1 MNRKINNNNPQLNL
15 KRIREQKKVS
25 QKELAEK
32 LNMSQG
38 YISEIE
44 KNIKSPT
51 IRMLYEI
58 ANALEV
64 CPHALLPV
72 TIYCENN
79 CNAGELTNEN
89 SDIW

>member
-51 IRMLYEI
+51 IRVLYEI
-58 ANALEV
+58 AEALEV
-64 CPHALLPV
+64 CPHILIPV
-72 TIYCENN
+72 TIYCDTN
-79 CNAGELTNEN
+79 CNVGELTNEN
-89 SDIW
+89 SDI